1 MLTQHLFSDWNRFH
15 LTASWSFLFIHLSQT
30 VSAEFCPTEPSL
42 TLEQR
47 RFVKFTPKPVYPSV
61 TPHVLSGFLL
71 QLGAGCLESGTPV
84 HSLSAD
90 KATGIPKD
98 SVTRP
103 ATVPPLSLPRPVS
116 GKSSGAVWSGAVWS
130 GAAWSRPEARPSSL
144 LPAPHS
150 VLVLV
155 AARLA
160 DSGSLPPPRCVLP
173 PRVLSPLTREGR
185 SDGQVSPLEKL
196 QTSCKPPIERFSVWP
211 QTRCGSGTGQ
221 NPEAPSAF
229 GSRPESGWGGV
240 MEPDERDR
248 QLGLVPGKT
257 QRPHRA
263 PQTPIC
269 QR

>member
-15 LTASWSFLFIHLSQT
+15 LTASWSFVFIHLSQT

-90 KATGIPKD
+90 EATGIPKD

-116 GKSSGAVWSGAVWS
+116 GKSSGAAWS
-130 GAAWSRPEARPSSL
+130 GAAWSAQRGRGRRPGPPLCSLLLIPFSFSWLPAWRTAAASCPPAVSSL
-144 LPAPHS
+144 PASCPLSH
-150 VLVLV
+150 
-155 AARLA
+155 AR
-160 DSGSLPPPRCVLP
+160 DV
-173 PRVLSPLTREGR
+173 
-185 SDGQVSPLEKL
+185 
-196 QTSCKPPIERFSVWP
+196 QT
-211 QTRCGSGTGQ
+211 
-221 NPEAPSAF
+221 
-229 GSRPESGWGGV
+229 
-240 MEPDERDR
+240 DR
-248 QLGLVPGKT
+248 
-257 QRPHRA
+257 
-263 PQTPIC
+263 
-269 QR
+269 